1 MAFILEY
8 RGVFR
13 TRPIQTI
20 IAKPKNPG
28 VASGPVRGGSVGV
41 RPRLSGGVLRAFAA
55 CAYALCVVTPAG
67 ATGDILDGVLA
78 ERGSAGWG
86 LVVRVEQSQYRG
98 GGVRFDLLPVYLYD
112 GEHVYL
118 HANRAGLKLALGPE
132 SRVDAFVSRR
142 LENSPV
148 ENVPDSLSGITA
160 RVPENDIGMSF
171 AQRFGWG
178 SAYTEVLHDV
188 SGVSGG
194 TEWRLGVES
203 ERRRGALR
211 LQPYLVLAQRS
222 ARLNGYYYGVSAAE
236 ATPTRPGY
244 QPGAGV
250 NTSVGLNARYD
261 LGDRWHFLAGVSATV
276 WSGTVRHSPI
286 AEDRVQ
292 LAGFGGLA
300 YEFTSTPRK
309 DPESHPPLTFKVLY
323 GRSSPCNLLPIMEL
337 RCRSTKT
344 DDRTSL
350 ESFEIGWPFIESP
363 HGWPVMIAWYAGL
376 LRHEERRFQPEFWQV
391 NGYLKAFYWGFPWSE
406 RVRTRIGFGGGFSYA
421 QRVPYVEARDQD
433 ARGRNTSKFL
443 QYLDPTIDVS
453 VGDIIGDRSL
463 RETYFGF
470 GVSHRSGIFGMG
482 QIFDNVNGGSN
493 YIYTYLER
501 RM

>member
-20 IAKPKNPG
+20 IPKPKNPR
-28 VASGPVRGGSVGV
+28 VASRPVGRSLCALV
-41 RPRLSGGVLRAFAA
+41 A
-55 CAYALCVVTPAG
+55 CAYALCSATPAC
-67 ATGDILDGVLA
+67 AAGDVLDGVLA

-86 LVVRVEQSQYRG
+86 MVLRVEHSEYRG
-98 GGVRFDLLPVYLYD
+98 AGVRFDLLPLYLYE
-112 GEHVYL
+112 GEFAYL
-118 HANRAGLKLALGPE
+118 HSNRAGLKLSPRPE
-132 SRVDAFVSRR
+132 TRIDAFVSRR

-148 ENVPDSLSGITA
+148 QNVPDSLAGISA
-160 RVPENDIGMSF
+160 RVPENDIGLGL

-178 SAYTEVLHDV
+178 SAYAEVLHDL
-188 SGVSGG
+188 SGVSRG
-194 TEWRLGVES
+194 TEWRLGMEG

-211 LQPYLVLAQRS
+211 LTPYLLLARRD
-222 ARLNGYYYGVSAAE
+222 ARLNGYYYGVSASE
-236 ATPTRPGY
+236 ATPTRPAY

-250 NTSVGLNARYD
+250 NASLGLNARYD
-261 LGDRWHFLAGVSATV
+261 LGERWHFLAGVSATL
-276 WSGTVRHSPI
+276 WSGGVRRSPI

-300 YEFTSTPRK
+300 YEFTPTPRK
-309 DPESHPPLTFKVLY
+309 ESESRSPFTLKVLY
-323 GRSSPCNLLPIMEL
+323 GRSTPCNLLPIIEL

-344 DDRTSL
+344 DDRTSV
-350 ESFEIGWPFIESP
+350 ESFEIGYPFIESP

-376 LRHEERRFQPEFWQV
+376 LRHEERGLQPDSWQV
-391 NGYLKAFYWGFPWSE
+391 NGYLKAFYWGFPWRE

-421 QRVPYVEARDQD
+421 QRVPYVEARDQ
-433 ARGRNTSKFL
+433 ALRGRNTSRFI
-443 QYLDPTIDVS
+443 QSLDPTLDLS

-463 RETYFGF
+463 RETYVGL
-470 GVSHRSGIFGMG
+470 GVSHRSGIFGMA

-493 YIYTYLER
+493 YIYTYIEW